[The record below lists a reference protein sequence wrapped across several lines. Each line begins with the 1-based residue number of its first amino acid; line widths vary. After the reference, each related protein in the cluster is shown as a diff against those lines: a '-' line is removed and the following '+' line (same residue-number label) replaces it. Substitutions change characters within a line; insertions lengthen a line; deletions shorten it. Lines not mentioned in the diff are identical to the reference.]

1 MKNCKIIY
9 LEGNIFILKSDA
21 YQLQTTMPSYITE
34 STTATALC
42 GTDGKQFGPPSMV
55 TEFMENFNNHEEY
68 RRLSPSYSYF
78 RPSSSHKALLR
89 RVLETPD
96 TYTFFTG
103 NGLSYSFYLYNSPV
117 QGLVLVFHS
126 DSECWWYKVTTESI
140 ERLLR

>member
-1 MKNCKIIY
+1 
-9 LEGNIFILKSDA
+9 
-21 YQLQTTMPSYITE
+21 MPHYITE
-34 STTATALC
+34 STTAMALC
-42 GTDGKQFGPPSMV
+42 GPNGEQYGPPSMV

-68 RRLSPSYSYF
+68 RRLSPAYSHF
-78 RPSSSHKALLR
+78 RPNSSQKTLLR

-126 DSECWWYKVTTESI
+126 SSECGWYKVTTESI
-140 ERLLR
+140 EGLLQ